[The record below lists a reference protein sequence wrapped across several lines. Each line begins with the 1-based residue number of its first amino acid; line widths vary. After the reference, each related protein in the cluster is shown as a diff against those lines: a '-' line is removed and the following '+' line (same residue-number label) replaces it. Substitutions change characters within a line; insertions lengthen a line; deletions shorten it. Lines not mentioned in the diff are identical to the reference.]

1 MDNVTVAF
9 NEKKEVYH
17 ELLKIVRRY
26 PNSQQLGDVL
36 RTHIINTVAD
46 LNAETD
52 NPDQGKLNL

>member
-9 NEKKEVYH
+9 NEKKKVYD
-17 ELLKIVRRY
+17 ELLIIVRIY
-26 PNSQQLGDVL
+26 PNNQQLGDIL

-52 NPDQGKLNL
+52 NPGQGKLNL